1 MKKLIACLLFLL
13 LALPVNAEEAQPQS
27 WAKFEPQWMAA
38 FSRDSVQMLDKG
50 DVKTVILDQGTT
62 ATVFLEEGEVKS
74 LRVSYAGGPPV
85 RYMKGIQQTINTILG
100 KGPEAE
106 DTINAFKS
114 ANPKEL
120 YKLVHGVCFERT
132 RIEQLGWE
140 FYATY
145 GEKCPKKIK

>member
-13 LALPVNAEEAQPQS
+13 LALPVNAEEAQPQP

-38 FSRDSVQMLDKG
+38 FSRDSIHVLDKG
-50 DVKTVILDQGTT
+50 DVKTVVLDQGTT
-62 ATVFLEEGEVKS
+62 ATFFLEEGEVKS

-114 ANPKEL
+114 AKPKEL
-120 YKLVHGVCFERT
+120 YKRIRGVCFERT

-145 GEKCPKKIK
+145 GEQCPKNIK